1 MYGYFLDLG
10 MSNKES
16 DKIRETQYKL
26 KKVDIDLKHHIETLE
41 LEKNYLNDDFDF
53 NKKRKPETR
62 GRKKGQRSGKSL
74 KTIQRYNWIREMHD
88 KFRDQRLGHTKDE
101 FARLILSV
109 LKENPPRFFEN
120 HIYKKSTIL
129 KVLKNKSWGDD

>member
-1 MYGYFLDLG
+1 MPK
-10 MSNKES
+10 KES

-26 KKVDIDLKHHIETLE
+26 NKVDIDLKHLIETIE
-41 LEKNYLNDDFDF
+41 LDKDYLNDDFDF

-62 GRKKGQRSGKSL
+62 GRKKGQRSGKSQ
-74 KTIQRYNWIREMHD
+74 KTIQRYNWIRDMLEIV
-88 KFRDQRLGHTKDE
+88 KKKRLGHTNNE
-101 FARLILSV
+101 FAGLILSEM
-109 LKENPPRFFEN
+109 KENTPRFFEN